1 MKQKV
6 FEQLKEI
13 IYDYLGDDEI
23 EINEDSN
30 FIDDI
35 GLSSL
40 DMISVIGQVEDTFEI
55 EVEDKDMLN
64 IKTMSDAVE
73 YIIEKKED

>member
-1 MKQKV
+1 MKQEV
-6 FEQLKEI
+6 FDNLKDI

-23 EINEDSN
+23 EINQDSN

-40 DMISVIGQVEDTFEI
+40 DMISIIGQVEDTFDI
-55 EVEDKDMLN
+55 IVEDRDMSD

-73 YIIEKKED
+73 YILLKKED